1 MLVLLDTDHLSILQM
16 RNQPFCD
23 CLESKLAQHTTDET
37 AASIVSFQEHVQGW
51 LAWINRAKKD
61 AQIVQGYTQL
71 HCILQDFC
79 RIRVLPFDAEAQSI
93 FTELRRR
100 HRRIDTLDLRIASI

>member
-23 CLESKLAQHTTDET
+23 RLETRLAQHPRDQT

-61 AQIVQGYTQL
+61 AQIIEGYTQL
-71 HCILQDFC
+71 H
-79 RIRVLPFDAEAQSI
+79 
-93 FTELRRR
+93 
-100 HRRIDTLDLRIASI
+100 